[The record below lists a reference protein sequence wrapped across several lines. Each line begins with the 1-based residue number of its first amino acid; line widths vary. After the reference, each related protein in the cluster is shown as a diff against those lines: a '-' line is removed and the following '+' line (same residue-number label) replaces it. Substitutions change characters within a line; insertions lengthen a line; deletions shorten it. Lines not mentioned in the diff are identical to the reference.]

1 MLVQYNCELNSI
13 LKGFMIMLFVF
24 KHIATKPF
32 VLFCLYNSANDVKL
46 KCATGQIYL
55 AEHT

>member
-1 MLVQYNCELNSI
+1 MILDMLVQYNCELNSI

-46 KCATGQIYL
+46 I
-55 AEHT
+55 